1 MSQVTTHVLDTTI
14 GMPAT
19 GISIV
24 LYAHESDWLEIASGI
39 TNGEGRLTDLLPQ
52 GEMLPFGSYKM
63 KFLTKNY
70 FDERSILTFYPYV
83 EIVFTISAATH
94 YHIPLLLNPFGY
106 TTYRGS

>member
-1 MSQVTTHVLDTTI
+1 MSQVTTHILDTTI
-14 GMPAT
+14 GKPVT

-24 LYAHESDWLEIASGI
+24 LYAQESDWLEIAKGR
-39 TNGEGRLTDLLPQ
+39 TNEEGRITDLLPQ
-52 GEMLPFGSYKM
+52 GELLPQGTYKM

-70 FDERSILTFYPYV
+70 FDERSVETFYPYV
-83 EIVFTISAATH
+83 EIVFTITAATH